1 MSATR
6 ENAIA
11 YWSARLGGE
20 AFTGETQA
28 RQEAALVSAADA
40 LAPYLTG
47 LSDSDIEAA
56 TYEQALWLLGS
67 RASAQAEGVQSF
79 SVTGLSETYAVKGR
93 PRSIAPAAWRI
104 ISYGVDGQGGRKK
117 GPVWLL

>member
-6 ENAIA
+6 ANAVA

-28 RQEAALVSAADA
+28 RQEAALVSAADT
-40 LAPYLTG
+40 LAPYIAG
-47 LSDSDIEAA
+47 LAESDADAA
-56 TYEQALWLLGS
+56 TYEQALWLLGA
-67 RASAQAEGVQSF
+67 RASLQAEGVQSF
-79 SVTGLSETYAVKGR
+79 SVTGLSETYDVTGR

-104 ISYGVDGQGGRKK
+104 ICYGADGQGGRKK
-117 GPVWLL
+117 GPVWLW

>member
-6 ENAIA
+6 ENAVA
-11 YWSARLGGE
+11 YWSARLGGD
-20 AFTGETQA
+20 AFTGETQE

-40 LAPYLTG
+40 LAPYITG
-47 LSDSDIEAA
+47 LSDADIEAA
-56 TYEQALWLLGS
+56 TYEQALWLLGA

-79 SVTGLSETYAVKGR
+79 SVSGLSETYAVKGR
-93 PRSIAPAAWRI
+93 PSSIAPAAWRI

-117 GPVWLL
+117 GPAWLL